1 MNKYIIMNKY
11 INKKNIIYFLLLLII
26 ILIIFLIINN
36 IHKHKIKVGILFT
49 TSVGAMAI
57 NEKRLYD
64 ITNETIDLYN
74 NSQKKIYLE
83 KYTYSPESTEETYI
97 KGAEYLLNKDLSLVF
112 GCWRS
117 ADRKAVLPIFE
128 KNDNLLCYPV
138 QYEGNECSKNILYF
152 GACPNQQINIGIEYG
167 IKNISNQIV
176 LIGSDYVFPRTANDI
191 MKNYI
196 YNLNAELLDEIYVDM
211 TFQDFDDITNKIIS
225 KYKNKKILIMNTING
240 DSNKY
245 FFESLFK
252 GFKAKF
258 SNQVLYEVF
267 PVMSFSLTEN
277 DCSFYDLEYIF
288 GHYFI
293 WNYSQLDMSYDSF
306 LKNGYLTNPE
316 IENILIKNIVNKNII
331 IDDPMYHS
339 FLAVLFFVNF
349 LETYEGNYSS
359 EDIRNK
365 YLASNNIKVL
375 TPNGYLSIE
384 SSNHLQQPVYI
395 LQINN
400 KKRFKTIY
408 KTPIEIHPNPW
419 FDKFSKKHYQCNN
432 DFQFLGDKYLT
443 SRLF

>member
-152 GACPNQQINIGIEYG
+152 GACPNQQINIGIE
-167 IKNISNQIV
+167 
-176 LIGSDYVFPRTANDI
+176 
-191 MKNYI
+191 
-196 YNLNAELLDEIYVDM
+196 
-211 TFQDFDDITNKIIS
+211 
-225 KYKNKKILIMNTING
+225 
-240 DSNKY
+240 
-245 FFESLFK
+245 
-252 GFKAKF
+252 
-258 SNQVLYEVF
+258 
-267 PVMSFSLTEN
+267 
-277 DCSFYDLEYIF
+277 
-288 GHYFI
+288 
-293 WNYSQLDMSYDSF
+293 
-306 LKNGYLTNPE
+306 
-316 IENILIKNIVNKNII
+316 
-331 IDDPMYHS
+331 
-339 FLAVLFFVNF
+339 
-349 LETYEGNYSS
+349 
-359 EDIRNK
+359 
-365 YLASNNIKVL
+365 
-375 TPNGYLSIE
+375 
-384 SSNHLQQPVYI
+384 
-395 LQINN
+395 
-400 KKRFKTIY
+400 
-408 KTPIEIHPNPW
+408 
-419 FDKFSKKHYQCNN
+419 
-432 DFQFLGDKYLT
+432 
-443 SRLF
+443 